1 VGSKVELYTILGV
14 TFHHRDSY
22 RDCIPYI
29 PLVGS
34 DRKGLHHI
42 FSTFHHILTTFSPT
56 FAALKTILIPVSDVI
71 QLLSDHI
78 ANQIAAGEVIQRP
91 ASAVKELLENAIDA
105 GATEIQLVIKDAGK
119 ELIQVIDNGKGMSP
133 TDARMSFERHA
144 TSKIRTID
152 DLFTIR
158 TMGFRGEA
166 LASIAAVT
174 QVELRTRQATSDTGT
189 RIVIEGTE
197 VKLQEACAI
206 NPGSNIMVKNLF
218 YNVPA
223 RRHFLKSP
231 TTELRHILDE
241 FTRVALAYPAI
252 SFKFINNSVEQ
263 FHLTGG
269 SLKARVVGLLGNSY
283 EKKLVPVE
291 ENTDMLGIKGFIGK
305 PEAAT
310 RTRGM
315 QFFFINNRFIRNA
328 YLHHAV
334 VKAYEGLI
342 EKDSFPFY
350 VLFLDVD
357 PARVDVNVHPTKQEV
372 KFEDDRMMY
381 AYLNAAVKHA
391 LARNNIAPSLDFSLN
406 ADIQQLPS
414 VNIPSTDRQRE
425 ETQKG
430 YLYNV
435 FTDSNQ
441 AHRIERRDSL
451 RQWKDLYE
459 IAQSPLPQPPQG
471 DAAAEVTIPSQGSMY
486 SESDEKTDT
495 GSNMLLIHGDLLAT
509 TVKSGLM
516 LINIRRAQ
524 ERIWYE
530 RLLAEWHSQEAPSQQ
545 VLFPTSYELSPQDAV
560 LLTEV
565 LPDMARIGF
574 DIAPFG
580 QHTFVVQGVPAG
592 MPAGEEKN
600 VIDEVVEHLKHESTD
615 AIDRRTELLLAH
627 MARRLSRNKHAIMQP
642 DGQRALVDE
651 LFACSQPEYSPAGKK
666 VFVMVKREDLES
678 MLG

>member
-1 VGSKVELYTILGV
+1 M
-14 TFHHRDSY
+14 
-22 RDCIPYI
+22 
-29 PLVGS
+29 
-34 DRKGLHHI
+34 
-42 FSTFHHILTTFSPT
+42 
-56 FAALKTILIPVSDVI
+56 SDVI

-174 QVELRTRQATSDTGT
+174 QVELKTRQATSDTGT

-252 SFKFINNSVEQ
+252 SFKFINNGVEQ

-430 YLYNV
+430 YL
-435 FTDSNQ
+435 
-441 AHRIERRDSL
+441 
-451 RQWKDLYE
+451 
-459 IAQSPLPQPPQG
+459 
-471 DAAAEVTIPSQGSMY
+471 
-486 SESDEKTDT
+486 
-495 GSNMLLIHGDLLAT
+495 
-509 TVKSGLM
+509 
-516 LINIRRAQ
+516 
-524 ERIWYE
+524 
-530 RLLAEWHSQEAPSQQ
+530 
-545 VLFPTSYELSPQDAV
+545 
-560 LLTEV
+560 
-565 LPDMARIGF
+565 
-574 DIAPFG
+574 
-580 QHTFVVQGVPAG
+580 
-592 MPAGEEKN
+592 
-600 VIDEVVEHLKHESTD
+600 
-615 AIDRRTELLLAH
+615 
-627 MARRLSRNKHAIMQP
+627 
-642 DGQRALVDE
+642 
-651 LFACSQPEYSPAGKK
+651 
-666 VFVMVKREDLES
+666 
-678 MLG
+678 